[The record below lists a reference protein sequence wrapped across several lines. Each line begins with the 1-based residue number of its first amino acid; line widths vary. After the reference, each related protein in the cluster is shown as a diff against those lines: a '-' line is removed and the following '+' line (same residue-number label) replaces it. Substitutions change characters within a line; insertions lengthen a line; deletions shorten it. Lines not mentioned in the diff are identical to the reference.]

1 MAGEV
6 RGLWVGG
13 ARIPAVLTA
22 AGLAATLAVVL
33 GACGTISDQTTAA
46 ALVSPGKYNFY
57 SCSDIDAR
65 VLELRKRQTELEQLM
80 ARASQSAGGE
90 IINALSYRTEYLQ
103 TRGDLAELSKTS
115 ADKQCAVDSQFSSG
129 RAVF

>member
-1 MAGEV
+1 MKGEI
-6 RGLWVGG
+6 RGLQFGG
-13 ARIPAVLTA
+13 ARIAAV
-22 AGLAATLAVVL
+22 GLAALLAAVL
-33 GACGTISDQTTAA
+33 GACGTISDQTTAS
-46 ALVSPGKYNFY
+46 ALVSPGKYNIY
-57 SCSDIDAR
+57 TCSDMDAQ
-65 VLELRKRQTELEQLM
+65 VLSMRKRQTELEQLM

-103 TRGDLAELSKTS
+103 TRGELAELSKAA